1 MFVHF
6 IKMLWYENIK
16 KEYIHSNLSILL
28 HKNPNLYTE
37 ECIIF
42 CVNCDSGFGSQLTL
56 LSQYSLYL
64 KKINPKIHCLG
75 HFSINCDNFKYHETN
90 YNNSFFLYFKY
101 LKNINENIKYYF
113 VNTSTNVLSDE
124 QYPFIIPQS
133 IDGLNVDDIEI
144 NKQHSNY
151 FKENFEL
158 KIGDDIINKINN
170 IKKETSLP
178 LIGIHMR
185 SILQIVK
192 HSYGRDTNIVSK
204 LLKIKNI
211 LDNKYTNYNIFFV
224 TDVNNYINIA
234 KTIFTNNTVY
244 YNNFISRI
252 FNDTGEK
259 FSVNNKYC
267 DSIINLEKF
276 CGFKLGSDILYDCL
290 SLINCDCYYV
300 SVTNIAY
307 ITSYINKQNKNNGIH
322 FN

>member
-1 MFVHF
+1 
-6 IKMLWYENIK
+6 MLWYENIK
-16 KEYIHSNLSILL
+16 TDYVYSDLSNLL
-28 HKNPNLYTE
+28 HKNPNLYTD

-42 CVNCDSGFGSQLTL
+42 CINGDTGFGSQLTL

-64 KKINPKIHCLG
+64 RKINPKIHCLG
-75 HFSINCDNFKYHETN
+75 HFSNNSSNFKYHDTN
-90 YNNSFFLYFKY
+90 YNNSFFLYFRY
-101 LKNINENIKYYF
+101 LKNVNENIKYYF
-113 VNTSTNVLSDE
+113 VNTSTIVLSNE

-170 IKKETSLP
+170 IKMETSLP

-185 SILQIVK
+185 SILQIVA
-192 HSYGRDTNIVSK
+192 HSYGRDINIVSK
-204 LLKIKNI
+204 LLKIKNT
-211 LDNKYTNYNIFFV
+211 LDMKYTNYNIFFV

-234 KTIFTNNTVY
+234 KTVFTNNTVY
-244 YNNFISRI
+244 YNDFISRI

-267 DSIINLEKF
+267 DSVINLEQY

-290 SLINCDCYYV
+290 SLINCDYYYV

-307 ITSYINKQNKNNGIH
+307 ITSYINKKNNGIH